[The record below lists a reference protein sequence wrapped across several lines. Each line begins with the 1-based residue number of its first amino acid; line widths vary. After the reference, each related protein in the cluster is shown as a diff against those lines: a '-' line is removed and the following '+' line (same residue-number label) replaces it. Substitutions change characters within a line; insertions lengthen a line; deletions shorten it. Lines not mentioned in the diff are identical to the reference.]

1 MEQEEDY
8 IRKLRGLNVLPLV
21 VCFIVF
27 ILLFGLGFEKDFK
40 LIPIPIFCIISYSLI
55 YFTEIEE
62 HKSIK
67 MTWIWALNLISTTF
81 WLIVFFALSVEMLTV
96 IDIVPIL
103 FSAFIIG
110 YPMCMLYYNF
120 RLFMN
125 EISKPESYDGF
136 PNPSTTVVGD
146 GLGNPSY

>member
-1 MEQEEDY
+1 MEQEEGW
-8 IRKLRGLNVLPLV
+8 IRMLRGLNVLPLI
-21 VCFIVF
+21 VCSLLF

-40 LIPIPIFCIISYSLI
+40 LIPIPLFCIISYSLI
-55 YFTEIEE
+55 YFTELEE
-62 HKSIK
+62 QKNIK

-81 WLIVFFALSVEMLTV
+81 WLIVFFAWSFNMLTV

-110 YPMCMLYYNF
+110 YPMYMLYYNF

-125 EISKPESYDGF
+125 EISKPTEI
-136 PNPSTTVVGD
+136 
-146 GLGNPSY
+146 